1 MAAPFYDHSAVMIDL
16 RDPRGNITLGALH
29 SGVLLTGMTGSGKSS
44 SIAKLLAS
52 SFLTPCRAV
61 KGGMGGVVLF
71 AKPGE
76 AKDLIAACKR
86 AWRKRDIVHITP
98 SSSYGFNFL
107 DWIAG
112 WSASEARGPLAI
124 VDFLLEIGSAVND
137 GQAAAGGDDNAFFVS
152 AHRTQLLNLVLL
164 CQLAGLRVSLP
175 LMRAIAVSMPRSPAE
190 ARDPAWRAQSACWH
204 ALCEAEAATRGD
216 PAAAAD
222 FAECRTYFT
231 KDYVALS
238 EKTRGVIDTML
249 TNLIQPFLLRPLRS
263 LFCEATNIRPEDCF
277 AGKVI
282 LVDIPVQEHGIVGKL
297 AALVFKRSFQ
307 HAIMRRHGPPGS
319 LRPAFLFADEAQ
331 LFLTPKDAEYQCVA
345 RSGGGITV
353 YITQNYS
360 NIREAL
366 GSDERA
372 ESLCS
377 NLLVKIFCQN
387 TGETNSWASRLIGE
401 RFVTIASTNVG
412 RGGGV
417 QSGHRSDATSHAGIS
432 RSEQKRA
439 WIEAEVF
446 QTLRRGGK
454 ANGYLV
460 DAVVFI
466 GGQMFEN
473 RNEPQPFKL
482 LSFRQR

>member
-1 MAAPFYDHSAVMIDL
+1 MGAPSYDHSAVYIDL
-16 RDPRGNITLGALH
+16 RDPRGNITLGSLH
-29 SGVLLTGMTGSGKSS
+29 SGLLLTGATGSGKSS
-44 SIAKLLAS
+44 SLAKLLMTT
-52 SFLTPCRAV
+52 FLTSCRAV

-76 AKDLIAACKR
+76 SKDWIAACKR

-98 SSSYGFNFL
+98 GSSYGFNFL
-107 DWIAG
+107 DWIAS
-112 WSASEARGPLAI
+112 WSAKEARGPLAI
-124 VDFLLEIGSAVND
+124 VDFLLEIGSAVD
-137 GQAAAGGDDNAFFVS
+137 GGQGNSGGDDNAFFVS

-175 LMRAIAVSMPRSPAE
+175 LMRALAISLPRSAAE
-190 ARDPAWRAQSACWH
+190 ERDPAWRAQSACWH
-204 ALCEAEAATRGD
+204 ALCEAEALTRGD
-216 PAAAAD
+216 PSAAAD
-222 FAECRTYFT
+222 YAECRSYFL
-231 KDYVALS
+231 KDFPGLS

-263 LFCEATNIRPEDCF
+263 LFCESTNIKPEDCF
-277 AGKVI
+277 KGKVI

-297 AALVFKRSFQ
+297 AALVFKRAFQ
-307 HAIMRRHGPPGS
+307 LAIMRRHGPPGS

-372 ESLCS
+372 ESLAS
-377 NLLVKIFCQN
+377 NLIVKVFCQN
-387 TGETNSWASRLIGE
+387 TGHTNEWASRLIGE
-401 RFVTIASTNVG
+401 RYLQITGINVG
-412 RGGGV
+412 RGGGTKD
-417 QSGHRSDATSHAGIS
+417 GMIGDASSHAGIS

-439 WIEAEVF
+439 WIEPAAF
-446 QTLRRGGK
+446 QKLRRGGK

-466 GGQMFEN
+466 GGQVFEG
-473 RNEPQPFKL
+473 RNGPQPYKL
-482 LSFRQR
+482 MSFSQR